1 MTPARLHLP
10 QLAHFRRML
19 EATLPRPGARSQLT
33 TATRIPEARAGVF
46 IPGDI
51 REESARGPKG
61 KSPRPRQSGSRPSC
75 RSCSTP
81 APSGSGESAHA
92 TTWARSTTWRRSCS
106 TKWQLRSPTVTSP
119 VWTQSTSGLT
129 YVHYRF
135 AGRLKAL
142 QRSSRTYGHLDTAL
156 NLASIAAGIGASLVA
171 ASRSE
176 PLWTISLGVAIAVC
190 QTLSQWLKPS
200 LRAAQRGR
208 AALEL
213 RTEAWN
219 ILEGHE
225 QYRGKDVDRAWDIFC
240 SQIDKI
246 DGQAQRQE
254 DAQSCEA
261 TTVTLNGGGL
271 PSHSDR

>member
-1 MTPARLHLP
+1 MAK
-10 QLAHFRRML
+10 
-19 EATLPRPGARSQLT
+19 
-33 TATRIPEARAGVF
+33 
-46 IPGDI
+46 
-51 REESARGPKG
+51 REESAAAAVGVVSIVPLVLNSSPDRIRGV
-61 KSPRPRQSGSRPSC
+61 RPRHDPGEIDNLAALLLHKVATEEPNRYQPSLDTIDV
-75 RSCSTP
+75 R
-81 APSGSGESAHA
+81 AA
-92 TTWARSTTWRRSCS
+92 
-106 TKWQLRSPTVTSP
+106 
-119 VWTQSTSGLT
+119 

-176 PLWTISLGVAIAVC
+176 PLWTISLGVAIAAC

-225 QYRGKDVDRAWDIFC
+225 HYRGKDVDQAWDIFC

>member
-1 MTPARLHLP
+1 M
-10 QLAHFRRML
+10 
-19 EATLPRPGARSQLT
+19 
-33 TATRIPEARAGVF
+33 
-46 IPGDI
+46 
-51 REESARGPKG
+51 
-61 KSPRPRQSGSRPSC
+61 
-75 RSCSTP
+75 
-81 APSGSGESAHA
+81 
-92 TTWARSTTWRRSCS
+92 
-106 TKWQLRSPTVTSP
+106 
-119 VWTQSTSGLT
+119 
-129 YVHYRF
+129 
-135 AGRLKAL
+135 KAL

-225 QYRGKDVDRAWDIFC
+225 QYRGKDVDGAWDIFC
-240 SQIDKI
+240 SQVDKI

-254 DAQSCEA
+254 DAESCQA
-261 TTVTLNGGGL
+261 ATVTLNGGRL

>member
-1 MTPARLHLP
+1 MAK
-10 QLAHFRRML
+10 
-19 EATLPRPGARSQLT
+19 
-33 TATRIPEARAGVF
+33 
-46 IPGDI
+46 
-51 REESARGPKG
+51 REESAAAAVGVASIVPLVPQLQ
-61 KSPRPRQSGSRPSC
+61 PRPDPGSP
-75 RSCSTP
+75 P
-81 APSGSGESAHA
+81 AA
-92 TTWARSTTWRRSCS
+92 TTSARSTTWRRSCS
-106 TKWQLRSPTVTSP
+106 TRWQLRSPTVTSP
-119 VWTQSTSGLT
+119 SLDTIDVRAA

-176 PLWTISLGVAIAVC
+176 PLWTISLGVAIAAC

-225 QYRGKDVDRAWDIFC
+225 HYRGKDVDRAWDIFC
-240 SQIDKI
+240 SQVDKI

-254 DAQSCEA
+254 DAESCEA

>member
-1 MTPARLHLP
+1 MTPARLHPP
-10 QLAHFRRML
+10 QLAPVRRML
-19 EATLPRPGARSQLT
+19 EATPPRP
-33 TATRIPEARAGVF
+33 VF
-46 IPGDI
+46 GH
-51 REESARGPKG
+51 
-61 KSPRPRQSGSRPSC
+61 SPRRRRVSLRPGLGSSSPELSERSGAWPKVKNPRPSQSGSRPSC
-75 RSCSTP
+75 RSCLTP
-81 APSGSGESAHA
+81 GPTGSGESAHP

-106 TKWQLRSPTVTSP
+106 TKWQVKSQTVTTPSADTID
-119 VWTQSTSGLT
+119 VRAA

-135 AGRLKAL
+135 AGRLRAL

-176 PLWTISLGVAIAVC
+176 PLWTISLGVAIAAC

-200 LRAAQRGR
+200 LRAARRGR

-225 QYRGKDVDRAWDIFC
+225 QYRGKDVDGAWDIFC
-240 SQIDKI
+240 SQVDKI

-271 PSHSDR
+271 ASHSDR